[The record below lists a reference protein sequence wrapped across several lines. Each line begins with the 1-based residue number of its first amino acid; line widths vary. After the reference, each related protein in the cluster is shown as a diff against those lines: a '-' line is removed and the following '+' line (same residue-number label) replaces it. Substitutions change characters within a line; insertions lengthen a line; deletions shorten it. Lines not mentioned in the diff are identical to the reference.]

1 VTLEALLKAPPAVYG
16 VAIGVVTTLII
27 ALVLPRGQRRLVRGP
42 LVLFAIYGAARSLAD
57 FFPPTDVV
65 PKALRFIAAFAWCA
79 ALVRM
84 GLALFASRYV
94 TRFVRPWPK
103 IMRDVVQALLYFG
116 ITMVALRA
124 VGVEPSSL
132 LTTSALLTAVLGF
145 SMQETLG
152 NLFAGLALQS
162 QATVM
167 VGDWVRF
174 ADGPDGT
181 GEVTEINWRST
192 HFLTNAHVQVV
203 VPNGVLARS
212 TVRNY
217 SRPTSVV
224 RHETEVTLEYA
235 VSPEQAR
242 TVILA
247 TLRGADG
254 VLAEP
259 PPSVM
264 VGAFGDAG
272 VHYHVRYF
280 IHDYAR
286 REPIES
292 NVRQR
297 LFYAFKRA
305 NMELPFPH
313 RHIDIIGHALPKAAE
328 AATSLAPAAER
339 MSDIP
344 QRLSKTAVFG
354 QLDQAV
360 LSRLGMSAHP
370 MLYAPGEAII
380 RQGEPDTDLYLLEK
394 GHVEVLVAGAE
405 NGAAPVR
412 ATYLEPGAIF
422 GEAAFMSGGRRA
434 TTIVAITE
442 CQVLRIPRDEL
453 HHLLEKYPA
462 LEKGMTSL
470 LAERMDLLSRALNT
484 AAEAGLGEDRRSDL
498 LLERIKQFFGT

>member
-1 VTLEALLKAPPAVYG
+1 MWLETLLKAPPAVYG
-16 VAIGVVTTLII
+16 VAIGLVTTVVVAFL
-27 ALVLPRGQRRLVRGP
+27 LPKGQRRKLRGP
-42 LVLFAIYGAARSLAD
+42 LVLFAIYGTARSLVV

-79 ALVRM
+79 AFVRI
-84 GLALFASRYV
+84 GFALFASQYLARYL
-94 TRFVRPWPK
+94 RPWPK
-103 IMRDVVQALLYFG
+103 IMRDVVQALIYFG

-162 QATVM
+162 QETVM

-181 GEVTEINWRST
+181 GEVTEINWRSI
-192 HFLTNAHVQVV
+192 HFITNSHVLVV
-203 VPNGVLARS
+203 VPNGVFARS
-212 TVRNY
+212 TIRNY
-217 SRPTSVV
+217 SRPTRVV
-224 RHETEVTLEYA
+224 RHETEVTLEYD

-242 TVILA
+242 TVILE

-259 PPSVM
+259 PPSVI

-272 VHYHVRYF
+272 VHYNVRYF
-280 IHDYAR
+280 IQDYSR
-286 REPIES
+286 RDPIES

-313 RHIDIIGHALPKAAE
+313 RHIDIIGHALPQNVSVVP
-328 AATSLAPAAER
+328 SLAPPQER
-339 MSDIP
+339 ASDIP
-344 QRLSKTAVFG
+344 ERLSRTPVFG
-354 QLDQAV
+354 KLDPKV
-360 LSRLGMSAHP
+360 LARLGGSARP
-370 MLYAPGEAII
+370 MLFSPGESII
-380 RQGEPDTDLYLLEK
+380 RQGEPDTDLYVLER
-394 GHVEVLVAGAE
+394 GLVEVFVAGE
-405 NGAAPVR
+405 NGAPPVR
-412 ATYLEPGAIF
+412 ATYLEAGAIF

-442 CQVLRIPRDEL
+442 CQVLRIPRDAL

-462 LEKGMTSL
+462 LEKEMTSL
-470 LAERMDLLSRALNT
+470 LAERMDLLSRALND
-484 AAEAGLGEDRRSDL
+484 AAEARLGEDRRSDL
-498 LLERIKQFFGT
+498 LLERIRQFFGN